1 MNVKAKEKA
10 KEKASSISCSK
21 NQYVNT
27 SLQV

>member
-10 KEKASSISCSK
+10 SPISYSK